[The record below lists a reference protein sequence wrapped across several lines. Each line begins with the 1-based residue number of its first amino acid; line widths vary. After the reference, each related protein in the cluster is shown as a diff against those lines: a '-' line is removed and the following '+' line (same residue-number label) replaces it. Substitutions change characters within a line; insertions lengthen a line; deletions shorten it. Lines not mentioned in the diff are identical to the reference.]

1 MFFQVL
7 ATDYDGTLAA
17 EGLTDAAT
25 LAALVRL
32 REAGRRVLL
41 VTGRELPDLRTVFD
55 RFDLFDVVVAE
66 NGGLLYWPHDQREL
80 PLAPPPPEAFI
91 ERLRAAGVPLSVG
104 RTIVATRVPHDREV
118 QEAVRDLGL
127 DLKITYNKGAVMV
140 LPNAVTKASGLFAVL
155 RELSLSPLNVVGI
168 GDAEND
174 QAFLAMCGCGIAVAN
189 ALPSVKK
196 EVDWI
201 TVGARGAGVQEAV
214 TRMIATDLADVPLPR
229 LSNIVVGLGAD
240 GRQHTVPWRGQR
252 VLIAGTSGGGKTTA
266 LTALIEQLR
275 DRALQTVVLDP
286 EGEYEGLYDLV
297 SLGDAQLPPALTTLS
312 QLLADPQKSVALDLL
327 AVQIGDRPDFLAKLV
342 AQLDEVRRTTGRP
355 HWLVLDE
362 AHHLLPAAR
371 GDATFALPRH
381 DMGQVFV
388 TLEPHRLA
396 QEVLEGLDVV
406 VAVSDTAGDV
416 IREVAAARK
425 VPAPSLPPGK
435 LERGEAFLWRTNEQ
449 TAERVTIPPSEEHHR
464 RHVRKYVEGHL
475 APEGSFYFR

>member
-1 MFFQVL
+1 M
-7 ATDYDGTLAA
+7 
-17 EGLTDAAT
+17 
-25 LAALVRL
+25 
-32 REAGRRVLL
+32 
-41 VTGRELPDLRTVFD
+41 
-55 RFDLFDVVVAE
+55 
-66 NGGLLYWPHDQREL
+66 
-80 PLAPPPPEAFI
+80 
-91 ERLRAAGVPLSVG
+91 
-104 RTIVATRVPHDREV
+104 
-118 QEAVRDLGL
+118 
-127 DLKITYNKGAVMV
+127 
-140 LPNAVTKASGLFAVL
+140 
-155 RELSLSPLNVVGI
+155 
-168 GDAEND
+168 
-174 QAFLAMCGCGIAVAN
+174 
-189 ALPSVKK
+189 
-196 EVDWI
+196 
-201 TVGARGAGVQEAV
+201 
-214 TRMIATDLADVPLPR
+214 
-229 LSNIVVGLGAD
+229 
-240 GRQHTVPWRGQR
+240 
-252 VLIAGTSGGGKTTA
+252 
-266 LTALIEQLR
+266 TALIEQLR